1 MILELDI
8 LKVTQGKY
16 MNKIQKLLTVLMFS
30 TTLASAQTIVT
41 VNGKAIT
48 VEEIKEKL
56 MMATQGRPGQISPE
70 KQNQLFNQFIQKAVE
85 DELVYADAKKTKVE
99 QSAEYKEQY
108 KILVNRMKKQL
119 AIQVWKKQL
128 HDKIK
133 VTEKELKDYY
143 KNNKE
148 EFVEKESVHA
158 RHILVETQE
167 DANKIIAELKPL
179 SGAKLKSKFEELA
192 RAKSTGPSG
201 PQGGDLGTFGRGQ
214 MVPAFND
221 AVFSMKEG
229 SVTTTPVKTQFGYHV
244 IYLEKKMKA
253 STLAFDKVKTLI
265 ERRIKGEKFR
275 EKYAEKLSQ
284 LEKKASIVP
293 NNEVAHK

>member
-1 MILELDI
+1 M
-8 LKVTQGKY
+8 T
-16 MNKIQKLLTVLMFS
+16 KIQKLLMALMFS

-85 DELVYADAKKTKVE
+85 DELVYGDAKKTKVE

-128 HDKIK
+128 HDNIK
-133 VTEKELKDYY
+133 VSQKELKDYY
-143 KNNKE
+143 NKNKGEFEIKE
-148 EFVEKESVHA
+148 GVHT
-158 RHILVETQE
+158 RHILVDTE
-167 DANKIIAELKPL
+167 DKAKALILQLKPL
-179 SGAKLKSKFEELA
+179 SGDKLKVKFAQLAKENSFCPSKA
-192 RAKSTGPSG
+192 
-201 PQGGDLGTFGRGQ
+201 QGGDLGIYTKES
-214 MVPAFND
+214 PIYPEYKA
-221 AVFSMKEG
+221 AIFSMKEG
-229 SVTTTPVKTQFGYHV
+229 SISEKPVKSQGGYHV
-244 IYLEKKMKA
+244 IYLEEKIKGSVA
-253 STLAFDKVKTLI
+253 PFDKVKPLI
-265 ERRIKGEKFR
+265 EARIKNEKFR
-275 EKYAEKLSQ
+275 EKYAEKLAQ

-293 NNEVAHK
+293 NKNIANR

>member
-1 MILELDI
+1 M
-8 LKVTQGKY
+8 T
-16 MNKIQKLLTVLMFS
+16 KIQKLLTAVMFS

-85 DELVYADAKKTKVE
+85 DELVYGDAKKTKVE
-99 QSAEYKEQY
+99 QSAEYKKQY
-108 KILVNRMKKQL
+108 KILVDRMKKQL

-133 VTEKELKDYY
+133 VTQKELKDYY

-158 RHILVETQE
+158 RHILVKTQE
-167 DANKIIAELKPL
+167 EANKIIAELKHL

-201 PQGGDLGTFGRGQ
+201 PKGGDLGTFGRGQ

-229 SVTTTPVKTQFGYHV
+229 SITTTPVKTQFGYHV

-253 STLAFDKVKTLI
+253 STVAFDKVKTLI
-265 ERRIKGEKFR
+265 ERRIKNEKFR

-293 NNEVAHK
+293 NNKVAQK